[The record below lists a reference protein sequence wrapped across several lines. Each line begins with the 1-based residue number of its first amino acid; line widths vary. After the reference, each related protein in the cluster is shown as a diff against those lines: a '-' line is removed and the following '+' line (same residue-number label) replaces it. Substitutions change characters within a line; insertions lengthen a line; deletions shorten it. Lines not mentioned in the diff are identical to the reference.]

1 MSVNFSNPVALLQGE
16 IDYFVQS
23 TGIIVPEKF
32 KKYLQEF
39 NGAQPETNVFS
50 IDEKNESGVNKLIPI
65 SQMIEEQKY
74 LDNVGESVF
83 PIAWAEGGN
92 YVVVDFDKNA
102 SIYFWDHEEPENQTV
117 LGSDVYD
124 FLSKLKPF
132 DPDSV
137 ELKEGQ
143 VESAWID
150 PDFLKSLK

>member
-16 IDYFVQS
+16 IDYFVQGS
-23 TGIIVPEKF
+23 GVIVPEKF

-39 NGAQPETNVFS
+39 NGAQPRANVFS
-50 IDEKNESGVNKLIPI
+50 IDEKNESGVNKLIPV

-74 LDNVGESVF
+74 LENVF
-83 PIAWAEGGN
+83 PIAWLEGGN

-102 SIYFWDHEEPENQTV
+102 SIYFWDHEEPENPTL